1 MHPATQLLADL
12 VRLPSVNP
20 MGRSDLPAE
29 IIYESRVTDYIEARL
44 QALSVPYRR
53 ETVAPG
59 RDNIFAEYHP
69 PGATTHLLWE
79 AHQDTV
85 PVEGMTI
92 EPFSAE
98 IRDGR
103 MYGRGSCDVK
113 AGIAVMLTAFTR
125 LVQER
130 PTGSAAVTLAFTVDE
145 EHTFLGVQQLVKS
158 GVRADLAVVAEPTGL
173 NLVTAHK
180 GVARWQTRTTGRAC
194 HSSRPHDGVNAVY
207 AMAHLLVAIEAY
219 ARQLSASRTDPLLG
233 PPTLSVG
240 RVAGG
245 TAPNVV
251 PDLCTIDVDRRL
263 IPGESAREVLADF
276 EAFLRREAPGVE
288 FTSQMILA
296 CPALPEQKH
305 PLIDRLG
312 QAVDAQVGRHER
324 HAVPY
329 GTDASTLAEAKI
341 PAVVF
346 GPGDIAQAHTKDE
359 WITVAELEQAVEILF
374 RLACSTIS

>member
-44 QALSVPYRR
+44 QALGVPYRR
-53 ETVAPG
+53 HTVAPG